1 MCAMH
6 VNWEVVT
13 WSIQGQFCESSLITF
28 AGSLWGLFALPCQY
42 SHVALE
48 QSCNPLRWP
57 GTCQDLACC
66 QWRILERV
74 PTGHPRGIS
83 LRHGDEMQVS
93 AIMCDPDQ
101 PASTVTIYRYLQQ
114 VTSSQIQKQDMLR
127 LCEEPA
133 KAIEHRGG
141 DTTSVAT
148 DSALSKEDMMV
159 WSVNGV
165 ECGAAFDAYAFTT
178 P

>member
-1 MCAMH
+1 
-6 VNWEVVT
+6 
-13 WSIQGQFCESSLITF
+13 
-28 AGSLWGLFALPCQY
+28 
-42 SHVALE
+42 
-48 QSCNPLRWP
+48 
-57 GTCQDLACC
+57 
-66 QWRILERV
+66 
-74 PTGHPRGIS
+74 
-83 LRHGDEMQVS
+83 MQVS